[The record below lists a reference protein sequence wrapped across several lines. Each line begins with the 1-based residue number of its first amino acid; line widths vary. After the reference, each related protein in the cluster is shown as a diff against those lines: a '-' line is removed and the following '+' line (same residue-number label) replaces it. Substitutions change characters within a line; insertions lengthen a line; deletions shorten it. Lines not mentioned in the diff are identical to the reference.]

1 MTPAVATIA
10 NAVDR
15 SPRMASYCPLRPSSP
30 VQYTLRQVTRRLPL
44 RPPGAT
50 NEMTSTIVIVDDDPV
65 TRETLKAYFEDE
77 GYAVLQARSGEELS
91 IAMARHRISLVLL
104 DIHLP
109 GKDGLSIT
117 RDLRANS
124 DVPIILI
131 TGRSDRLDRIIGL
144 ELGADD
150 YIVKP
155 FEPREILA
163 RYRSLLRRIESQSA
177 PSEEREKSFD
187 GWQFHL
193 GKRRLRD
200 PSGADVR
207 LTSAEFDLLA
217 AFVCNPGRVLTRD
230 RLLDLTPRRNA
241 DPFDRSIDSLV
252 RRLRQ
257 IIEPD
262 PKEPHIIITVH
273 GCGYMF
279 ASEVS

>member
-1 MTPAVATIA
+1 MT
-10 NAVDR
+10 N
-15 SPRMASYCPLRPSSP
+15 
-30 VQYTLRQVTRRLPL
+30 
-44 RPPGAT
+44 
-50 NEMTSTIVIVDDDPV
+50 TIVVVDDDAV

-77 GYAVLQARSGEELS
+77 GYVVLQARNADELS

-104 DIHLP
+104 DIRLP
-109 GKDGLSIT
+109 GKDGLTIT
-117 RDLRANS
+117 RELRATS

-144 ELGADD
+144 EMGADD

-163 RYRSLLRRIESQSA
+163 RFRSLLRRIDSKTQQPED
-177 PSEEREKSFD
+177 REKHFD
-187 GWQFHL
+187 GWQLHL
-193 GKRRLRD
+193 GNRRLRD
-200 PSGADVR
+200 PEGHDVR

-241 DPFDRSIDSLV
+241 DPFDRSVDSLV

-257 IIEPD
+257 VIENT

-273 GCGYMF
+273 GSGYMF
-279 ASEVS
+279 ATEVS

>member
-1 MTPAVATIA
+1 MTNTIA
-10 NAVDR
+10 
-15 SPRMASYCPLRPSSP
+15 
-30 VQYTLRQVTRRLPL
+30 
-44 RPPGAT
+44 
-50 NEMTSTIVIVDDDPV
+50 IVDDDAV

-77 GYAVLQARSGEELS
+77 GYIALQARNADELA

-104 DIHLP
+104 DIRLP
-109 GKDGLSIT
+109 GKDGLTIT
-117 RDLRANS
+117 RELRASS

-144 ELGADD
+144 EMGADD

-163 RYRSLLRRIESQSA
+163 RFRSLRRRIDSQA
-177 PSEEREKSFD
+177 PPPEERERYFD

-193 GKRRLRD
+193 GSRRLRD
-200 PSGADVR
+200 RDGVDVR

-230 RLLDLTPRRNA
+230 RLLDLTPRRTA
-241 DPFDRSIDSLV
+241 DPFDRSVDSLV

-257 IIEPD
+257 IIEPT
-262 PKEPHIIITVH
+262 PKEPRIIITVH
-273 GCGYMF
+273 GSGYMF
-279 ASEVS
+279 AAEVS

>member
-1 MTPAVATIA
+1 MINGMT
-10 NAVDR
+10 N
-15 SPRMASYCPLRPSSP
+15 
-30 VQYTLRQVTRRLPL
+30 
-44 RPPGAT
+44 
-50 NEMTSTIVIVDDDPV
+50 TIVIVDDDAV

-77 GYAVLQARSGEELS
+77 GYSVLQARNADELS
-91 IAMARHRISLVLL
+91 IALARHRVSLVLL
-104 DIHLP
+104 DIRLP
-109 GKDGLSIT
+109 GKDGLTIT
-117 RDLRANS
+117 RELRAKS

-131 TGRSDRLDRIIGL
+131 TGRSDRLDRIVGL

-150 YIVKP
+150 YILKP

-163 RYRSLLRRIESQSA
+163 RFRSLLRRINSQMTQ
-177 PSEEREKSFD
+177 PEEREKTFD

-200 PSGADVR
+200 HDGADVR

-217 AFVCNPGRVLTRD
+217 AFVCNPGQVLTRD

-257 IIEPD
+257 IIEED
-262 PKEPHIIITVH
+262 PKEPKIIITVH
-273 GCGYMF
+273 GTGYMF
-279 ASEVS
+279 ATEVS